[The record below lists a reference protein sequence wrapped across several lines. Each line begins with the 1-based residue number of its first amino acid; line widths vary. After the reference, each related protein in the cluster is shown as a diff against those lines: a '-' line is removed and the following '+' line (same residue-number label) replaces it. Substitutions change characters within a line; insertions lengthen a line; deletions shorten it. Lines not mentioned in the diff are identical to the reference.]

1 MAETPMR
8 AELASLWR
16 KPKTAY
22 RRLKAREVTASHNP
36 EVVKRLA
43 AFAFRRRDSIN
54 AIVITGDIATTGS
67 PEDLTS
73 GYKLIADKP
82 DHIPYLNVDGDGTL
96 NLSDDLPIVILP
108 GNHDRYMPT
117 TRKHSLIPGGR
128 HFHQVFSAWWTD
140 DVHAHVVE
148 LGNSRLGLFAAD
160 FSLRSLKDASFP
172 TFWNKWAQGKVYP
185 DVLQRLEG
193 ITLQF
198 MLDGKFAGK
207 RSVPVWA
214 VHYPPNYDYGNKRRT
229 TEHRLNGE
237 EDLVAAARRCEVPLI
252 LAGHS
257 HKHRYYPNGIV
268 TPFTFCAGTSSQVGP
283 AVPGNYCHI
292 ISFDI
297 DDSDYQYSVK
307 HFRFDPIAGDFQYVD
322 EEGDSQM

>member
-1 MAETPMR
+1 MRSEKGRETRISNQGDKGLRTKDQGPR
-8 AELASLWR
+8 TKDKGPRTKDQGPIIRNKAD
-16 KPKTAY
+16 PKS
-22 RRLKAREVTASHNP
+22 VC
-36 EVVKRLA
+36 
-43 AFAFRRRDSIN
+43 
-54 AIVITGDIATTGS
+54 
-67 PEDLTS
+67 S
-73 GYKLIADKP
+73 G
-82 DHIPYLNVDGDGTL
+82 N
-96 NLSDDLPIVILP
+96 
-108 GNHDRYMPT
+108 M
-117 TRKHSLIPGGR
+117 
-128 HFHQVFSAWWTD
+128 
-140 DVHAHVVE
+140 
-148 LGNSRLGLFAAD
+148 
-160 FSLRSLKDASFP
+160 
-172 TFWNKWAQGKVYP
+172 
-185 DVLQRLEG
+185 
-193 ITLQF
+193 
-198 MLDGKFAGK
+198 FAGK

-322 EEGDSQM
+322 EEGDSQV